1 MDKIVLVT
9 GGNRGIGLEICRQ
22 LAEKGA
28 TVILTARDE
37 NKGAAARDALA
48 KSGFSVGF
56 QPLDVADSASIQ
68 ALKNQLENEYGRLD
82 VLINNAGIGV
92 GNKKALDADFAE
104 VKEIMATNFYGPWEL
119 TVALLP
125 LLRKSKDA
133 RVINM
138 SSGMGALDSLPAGSY
153 AGYRLSKTS
162 LNGLSMMLAGE
173 LGSENIAVNAMCPG
187 WVRTG
192 MGGQSAPRSVEQG
205 ADTAAWLALEASRK
219 ITGKFFRDR
228 KEIPW

>member
-1 MDKIVLVT
+1 MDKVVLVT

-28 TVILTARDE
+28 TVVLTARDE
-37 NKGAAARDALA
+37 SKGAAARDTLA
-48 KSGFSVGF
+48 QSGFTVAF
-56 QPLDVADSASIQ
+56 QTLDVADSASVQ
-68 ALKNQLENEYGRLD
+68 ALKSKLENEYGRLD

-92 GNKKALDADFAE
+92 GNKKAMDADFAE

-119 TVALLP
+119 TIALLP
-125 LLRKSKDA
+125 LFRKSNDA
-133 RVINM
+133 RIINM
-138 SSGMGALDSLPAGSY
+138 SSGMGALDSLPTGSY

-173 LGSENIAVNAMCPG
+173 LGNENIAVNAMCPG
-187 WVRTG
+187 WVRTD
-192 MGGQSAPRSVEQG
+192 MGGQSAPRSVQQG
-205 ADTAAWLALEASRK
+205 ADTAVWLALEASRE